1 MSYVLLFPG
10 QGAQEV
16 GMARDLYESFTV
28 AREVFDRADEALGF
42 KLSDLI
48 FSGPEEELQ
57 KTEFTQPAILTASVA
72 ALRVLEQKTGAPL
85 APDFVAG
92 HSLGEYTA
100 LVAAG
105 TLSLEDGVRLV
116 RLRGHLM
123 QEAVP
128 LGEGAMAAI
137 LGLDP
142 EQVQNICSEAGSFGV
157 CQAANFNSPGQVV
170 ISGQT
175 DSVNKAV
182 ALAKEAGAR
191 RAIPLKV
198 SAPFHCSLMRGV
210 ADQLKAAFEDCSW
223 QSPRFPV
230 VCNVS
235 ARPVRTVEDI
245 QAALFDQTYSPVLWA
260 DSVQFMAEE
269 GVDLFVELGPGK
281 VLSGLVR
288 KCVRGSRTENLGCLD
303 DIEKTLTSLRGGE
316 QHGDEA

>member
-16 GMARDLYESFTV
+16 GMARDLYESFPV
-28 AREVFDRADEALGF
+28 AREVFDQADEALGL
-42 KLSDLI
+42 KISDLI
-48 FSGPEEELQ
+48 FKGPEEELQ
-57 KTEFTQPAILTASVA
+57 KTEFTQPAILTASIA
-72 ALRVLEQKTGAPL
+72 ALRVLEQEMGSPL

-137 LGLDP
+137 LGLSQ
-142 EQVQNICSEAGSFGV
+142 EQVQEICSQAGTMGV
-157 CQAANFNSPGQVV
+157 CQAANFNSPGQIV

-175 DSVNKAV
+175 IPVNRAIE
-182 ALAKEAGAR
+182 LAREAGAR
-191 RAIPLKV
+191 RAVPLKV

-210 ADQLKAAFEDCSW
+210 ADQLRAAFEDCSW

-235 ARPVRTVEDI
+235 ARPVRTVEEV
-245 QAALFDQTYSPVLWA
+245 QTALYDQTYSPVLWA
-260 DSVQFMAEE
+260 DSVQFMAEQN
-269 GVDLFVELGPGK
+269 VNLYVELGPGK

-288 KCVRGSRTENLGCLD
+288 KCIRSSQVVNLGCLD
-303 DIEKTLTSLRGGE
+303 DIEKTVTSLRGGE